1 MFIKILIVIL
11 KLLPVMLVV
20 ALPVLGII
28 NILYRLFAGHWSLF
42 WKKSFRRYIAF
53 LRWCWDALSRMWRS
67 VEKEQEVKRQER
79 LIRSLEEA
87 KRL

>member
-1 MFIKILIVIL
+1 M
-11 KLLPVMLVV
+11 
-20 ALPVLGII
+20 LPVLGII

-42 WKKSFRRYIAF
+42 WKKSFWCYIAF
-53 LRWCWDALSRMWRS
+53 LRWCWEALFRMQKA

-79 LIRSLEEA
+79 LIRALEEA